1 MVRLLSAPAT
11 NAVVVATPDAAS
23 VRSAYLTGE
32 RLLSSGI
39 AAPRLLINKVRP
51 ERIRRGEQANLDEL
65 IDRTELR
72 LIGVVPLCDAIAD
85 SAVQGRLSFPPDC
98 AAAEAFRR
106 IARRMQGE
114 SVPLTPM

>member
-1 MVRLLSAPAT
+1 MPT
-11 NAVVVATPDAAS
+11 IS
-23 VRSAYLTGE
+23 VIVPVYRAESFLRKCTDSILQQTYSDLE
-32 RLLSSGI
+32 L
-39 AAPRLLINKVRP
+39 LLIEDGSP
-51 ERIRRGEQANLDEL
+51 DES
-65 IDRTELR
+65 
-72 LIGVVPLCDAIAD
+72 GALCDAIAD